1 MLDKYPYTNFHELN
15 LDWII
20 EKVKE
25 CYSPD
30 NPPDAVVLSVNGETG
45 DVVLYRDAAVQLPTI
60 EANTW
65 AIFRIANGTT
75 TGVQMNKNG
84 NLEHIDGTHRY
95 AIYDANNQPPYPVTS
110 VNGQTGAVVINF
122 PVNSVNG
129 QTGNVVIPIAFDRLN
144 ATYLHFDVASTD
156 NEWGLERGILNGGNT
171 GISFEINNGH
181 LEAYLNYL
189 DVNDEVVDR
198 FKILTT
204 NEIPTSEVISINNQT
219 GVVVLT
225 GEDIQVND
233 TDTTSVA
240 AAIADLRYRMA
251 DMAPTW
257 SGSTSYVK
265 GNIVFNS
272 GTLYV
277 ATANNAAGTPFAQQ
291 SWSAIVLAT
300 EVSHK
305 AGQDTLAYAEYT
317 DTASTNISSGQY
329 VFWKGSLYKASANI
343 SLGDTLSSSN
353 LSAVSAGGLNDINT
367 ALGTLNDQ
375 IGSVDYVKN
384 YVKHVTIPGSGSVQI
399 SCNGYGCILVGG
411 LLQQVGNIGLYL
423 GMYGSVNAIVKI
435 TDGTAWTDTTHFNA
449 SWSNG
454 TLTITATVSSTF
466 TIILLVS

>member
-45 DVVLYRDAAVQLPTI
+45 DVVLYRDAAVMLPTI
-60 EANTW
+60 QESSW
-65 AIFRIANGTT
+65 AIFRTSNGTA
-75 TGVQMNKNG
+75 TGIQMLQNG
-84 NLEHIDGTHRY
+84 NLEHINGSSRY
-95 AIYDANNQPPYPVTS
+95 AIYDANNPPPYPVTS
-110 VNGQTGAVVINF
+110 VNGHTGAVVINF

-129 QTGNVVIPIAFDRLN
+129 QTGTVVIPVAFSENN
-144 ATYLHFDVASTD
+144 ANYLMLSEPSSA
-156 NEWGLERGILNGGNT
+156 NEWGFDRGIQNGGT
-171 GISFEINNGH
+171 CGISFEINNGH
-181 LEAYLNYL
+181 IEAYLNYI
-189 DVNDEVVDR
+189 DSNDEVVDK
-198 FKILTT
+198 FKVLST

-233 TDTTSVA
+233 NDTTSVA

-257 SGSTSYVK
+257 SGSASYVK

-329 VFWKGSLYKASANI
+329 VFWKGSLYKAGSNI

-375 IGSVDYVKN
+375 IAKIQTPNMFKDHYDTYTTSSLGNANIDA
-384 YVKHVTIPGSGSVQI
+384 ISGSDNVI
-399 SCNGYGCILVGG
+399 IAVKPPAGAAVGYIGRGNNGAWYVHIVDSS
-411 LLQQVGNIGLYL
+411 GNALSNS
-423 GMYGSVNAIVKI
+423 SVPLRVYY
-435 TDGTAWTDTTHFNA
+435 
-449 SWSNG
+449 
-454 TLTITATVSSTF
+454 V
-466 TIILLVS
+466 